1 MIETEKSTI
10 ICEVLKVLFNLT
22 VNSTESDKETL
33 ENIANVIKNLL
44 RMRVADNASKMNIVS
59 NSINVVTNME
69 SKQVSVLIQIFCQ
82 LTRTTCS

>member
-22 VNSTESDKETL
+22 VKSSESDKETL

-44 RMRVADNASKMNIVS
+44 RMRVSDNASKMNIVS

-69 SKQVSVLIQIFCQ
+69 SKQVSVLILIFCQ
-82 LTRTTCS
+82 LTRISM